1 MTKFAVLA
9 EDHSDAE
16 SLVTLVR
23 RISGMPRLSV
33 KSKGFGGCGEL
44 CRKAWNHIQ
53 IFADQGATHFIVCH
67 DSDGND
73 PLEIQRKVEAAIKN
87 KMVLNHPHCIVV
99 PVQEMEAWVI
109 ADEDAI
115 RRVIPTLSIKVVPR
129 PESVGGPKEWLQKES
144 RKGGSRP
151 LYVPTI
157 HNPRVVEHI
166 DLEKL
171 ERKCPA
177 FRPLKQFVVSA

>member
-1 MTKFAVLA
+1 
-9 EDHSDAE
+9 
-16 SLVTLVR
+16 
-23 RISGMPRLSV
+23 
-33 KSKGFGGCGEL
+33 
-44 CRKAWNHIQ
+44 
-53 IFADQGATHFIVCH
+53 
-67 DSDGND
+67 
-73 PLEIQRKVEAAIKN
+73 
-87 KMVLNHPHCIVV
+87 MVLDYAYCIVV
-99 PVQEMEAWVI
+99 PVQEIEAWVI

-115 RRVIPTLSIKVVPR
+115 RRVIPTLSIKAVPS
-129 PESVGGPKEWLQKES
+129 PESVGSPKEWLQKES
-144 RKGGSRP
+144 KSGRSKP

>member
-1 MTKFAVLA
+1 MTMFAVLA

-16 SLVTLVR
+16 SLVTLVK
-23 RISGMPRLSV
+23 RISGMPRLPV

-44 CRKAWNHIQ
+44 CRKAWSHIQ
-53 IFADQGATHFIVCH
+53 TFADQGATHFIVCH

-73 PLEIQRKVEAAIKN
+73 DREIQLKVETAIKN

-99 PVQEMEAWVI
+99 PVQEIEAWVI

-115 RRVIPTLSIKVVPR
+115 RRVIPTLSIKGVPS
-129 PESVGGPKEWLQKES
+129 PESVGSPKEWLRKES
-144 RKGGSRP
+144 KRGRSKP

-157 HNPRVVEHI
+157 HNRKVMEQI
-166 DLEKL
+166 NLAKL
-171 ERKCPA
+171 EMKCPA
-177 FRPLKQFVVSA
+177 FGPLKQFVVSA

>member
-1 MTKFAVLA
+1 V
-9 EDHSDAE
+9 
-16 SLVTLVR
+16 
-23 RISGMPRLSV
+23 
-33 KSKGFGGCGEL
+33 
-44 CRKAWNHIQ
+44 
-53 IFADQGATHFIVCH
+53 
-67 DSDGND
+67 SDGGHD
-73 PLEIQRKVEAAIKN
+73 PREIQLKVETAIKN
-87 KMVLNHPHCIVV
+87 KMVLDYAYCIVV
-99 PVQEMEAWVI
+99 PVQEIEAWVI

-115 RRVIPTLSIKVVPR
+115 RRVIPTLSIKAVPS
-129 PESVGGPKEWLQKES
+129 PESVGSPKEWLQKES
-144 RKGGSRP
+144 KRGRSKP